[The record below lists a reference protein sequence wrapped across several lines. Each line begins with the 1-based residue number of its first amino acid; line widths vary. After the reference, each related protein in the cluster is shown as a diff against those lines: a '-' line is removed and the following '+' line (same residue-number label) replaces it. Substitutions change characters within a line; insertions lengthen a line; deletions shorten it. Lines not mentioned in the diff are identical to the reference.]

1 MAAAGTAGSSASRRN
16 AVIGKFRLIDLS
28 VPLEHNA
35 VSEPLP
41 ARIHYVRHDGEGLQ
55 QMQHFFGVQP
65 EDLVYSGGLGWA
77 VEEVQAITHTGTHV
91 DAPYHYGPMSEG
103 NPARTIDRVPLEWCF
118 APGVVLDVRH
128 KAPGDFITVADLE
141 AALRRID
148 HRLQPLDIVL
158 LHTGAD
164 QRLGSPDYF
173 AQPGLGRDGVLW
185 LVEQGV
191 KVIGIDAYTLDRP
204 FASMVADYRR
214 TGDGH
219 YIWPAHF
226 AGITREYCQIEKLAN
241 LDQLA
246 RPHGFYVSCLPV
258 KIQGASAG
266 WCRAVA
272 LVPEE

>member
-1 MAAAGTAGSSASRRN
+1 MF
-16 AVIGKFRLIDLS
+16 GKCRLIDLS
-28 VPLEHNA
+28 VPLEHQA
-35 VSEPLP
+35 TSEPLP
-41 ARIHYVRHDGEGLQ
+41 AQIHYVRHDAEGLQ
-55 QMQHFFGVQP
+55 QMQHLFGVQP
-65 EDLVYSGGLGWA
+65 ADLAWSGGLGWA
-77 VEEVQAITHTGTHV
+77 VEEVEAITHTGTHV
-91 DAPYHYGPMSEG
+91 DAPYHYGPLSEG
-103 NPARTIDRVPLEWCF
+103 RQARTIDQVPLEWCF

-141 AALRRID
+141 AALQHIGY
-148 HRLQPLDIVL
+148 RLRPLDIVL

-173 AQPGLGRDGVLW
+173 AQPGLGREGVLW

-204 FASMVADYRR
+204 FANMVADYRR
-214 TGDGH
+214 TGDGRF
-219 YIWPAHF
+219 IWPAHF
-226 AGITREYCQIEKLAN
+226 AGITREYCQIEKLTH
-241 LDQLA
+241 LERIP

-258 KIQGASAG
+258 KIHGASAG